1 MIREACISPEPLRGA
16 VVPDRFT
23 TSFWP
28 TARPPPLPPS
38 RYTAPSAMYLTRKAG
53 RDSGCCARAADKA
66 RLQPSRTANQRR
78 ASRGLWLC
86 SIGMAGVTIRAV
98 IDIVFHTAMLII
110 HRGLVMRVTRH
121 AGEDRKICRIHVTIV
136 AGGPLPRVNS

>member
-1 MIREACISPEPLRGA
+1 MIREACTPPAPLRGPGFPA
-16 VVPDRFT
+16 RSP
-23 TSFWP
+23 P
-28 TARPPPLPPS
+28 TFGPAAGPPPLPPS

-86 SIGMAGVTIRAV
+86 SVGMAGVTVCAV

-110 HRGLVMRVTRH
+110 HQGLVMRVTRH